1 MKRSLFLSLCILIG
15 LSQTAFPRVVRLT
28 PGVFRGDSGSFDAE
42 HIHPGMFARES
53 YINAGK
59 NDIIWL
65 ETEIPQTGDD
75 SLTIQFNSETFH
87 KAEVYQL
94 QPNGRWFKIGVTGS
108 YYTLKEKNIPTWQQA
123 VMLPDPVPGE
133 KEEKI
138 RIRIEPFKYQTLS
151 VRLMSGKDHFR
162 RATAQTFRLSII
174 IGLFLGVTAVIVFG
188 GIFFKES
195 FYLYIGGVILCML
208 GHFLDVSGMG
218 CAYLWPFL
226 ANSNKEGSIIF
237 VFSFGA
243 LFCGTGAILFDNKRI
258 LPVKH
263 PEIVINIIFFFCMAI
278 TILQYLVFSKNSLQL
293 LLTGIIIA
301 ILPVFLYIC
310 IKTSFFQSNSDKS
323 MYVAWIVSLC
333 LIILRQTFHILRG
346 SFDSVI
352 FRIFDNDLDWPMCL
366 AALLITVPTLKNI
379 VVRIR
384 AKIAQLEI
392 ATATATERTMTA
404 DSRSFAYSCL
414 ASSLKDPASVIV
426 SAASPSAGSI
436 PPPAA
441 AVTRSGRSMMVLLDT
456 ISSLSRYESG
466 VAKVDENAEPV
477 SLVSLLRSSVA
488 DQISDIK
495 NRGNL
500 PEIKRGF
507 APETCVMADR
517 KLLSEFFQFIV
528 DPTGKHATPG
538 TPFVITTEYK
548 NSLLS
553 FSVHFSAAPLTET
566 DAGNLLHL
574 NYLSE
579 TAITPEEKENGAKLI
594 SDWGIGLHIAQ
605 RIVSLYNGSMYISPD
620 PTGNTVVAQ
629 IVLAPAQMQTLSER
643 AVKDEELLLDQD
655 NNSQAQELSPL
666 SLHRQ
671 HALFGESVLIIE
683 SDDAMRKSLSTLF
696 SPFYKTVVCTN
707 GQEAFT
713 LLQNFVPDLILTS
726 GELPVLGGE
735 ELLDHCSRNPRL
747 SSVPFFFITNTSDKK
762 RRLSL
767 FRSGAVAVI
776 ENPFLPEELL
786 AGVNAFLDNRRT
798 VKSVVLSDITNA
810 VRQGM
815 VIAPQEP
822 RTVPEPAAVPK
833 QSGTVFDMAGKP
845 VGEKEKTEKMQTP
858 TSSQM
863 ALFTAANLSDREIE
877 IAMLIAKGLSDK
889 DIAAR
894 LSISPATVAV
904 HNKKIFKKMDIHS
917 RLELISRTL

>member
-1 MKRSLFLSLCILIG
+1 MKRSAVLSLCMLIG
-15 LSQTAFPRVVRLT
+15 LSQTAFPRVVKLT

-42 HIHPGMFARES
+42 HIHPGMFRQEN

-65 ETEIPQTGDD
+65 ETELPQTGDD
-75 SLTIQFNSETFH
+75 SLAIQFNAETFH
-87 KAEVYQL
+87 KAEIYQL
-94 QPNGRWFKIGVTGS
+94 QPNGSWFKVGVTGS
-108 YYTLKEKNIPTWQQA
+108 FYTLKEKNIPTWQQA
-123 VMLPDPVPGE
+123 VMLSDPVPGE
-133 KEEKI
+133 TEGKI

-151 VRLMSGKDHFR
+151 IKLMSGKDHIR
-162 RATAQTFRLSII
+162 RATAQTFRLSIV
-174 IGLFLGVTAVIVFG
+174 IGLFLGVAAVIFFG

-226 ANSNKEGSIIF
+226 ANSSKEGSIIF

-263 PEIVINIIFFFCMAI
+263 PEIAINIIFFFCMAI

-301 ILPVFLYIC
+301 ILPVYLYIC

-323 MYVAWIVSLC
+323 MYVGWIISLC

-346 SFDSVI
+346 SFDSLI
-352 FRIFDNDLDWPMCL
+352 FRIFDNDLDWPICVS
-366 AALLITVPTLKNI
+366 ALLITIPTLKNI

-392 ATATATERTMTA
+392 ATATANERTMTA

-466 VAKVDENAEPV
+466 VAKVDGNAEPV
-477 SLVSLLRSSVA
+477 SLVSLLRVSVA
-488 DQISDIK
+488 DQIADIK

-528 DPTGKHATPG
+528 DPTGKHATPA

-620 PTGNTVVAQ
+620 PTGNTIVAQ
-629 IVLAPAQMQTLSER
+629 IVLAPAQMQTLSEK
-643 AVKDEELLLDQD
+643 AVKDEELLLEQGSDSQTQD
-655 NNSQAQELSPL
+655 MSLLSPR
-666 SLHRQ
+666 RQ
-671 HALFGESVLIIE
+671 HALLGETILIIE
-683 SDDAMRKSLSTLF
+683 SDET
-696 SPFYKTVVCTN
+696 
-707 GQEAFT
+707 
-713 LLQNFVPDLILTS
+713 
-726 GELPVLGGE
+726 
-735 ELLDHCSRNPRL
+735 
-747 SSVPFFFITNTSDKK
+747 KK
-762 RRLSL
+762 
-767 FRSGAVAVI
+767 
-776 ENPFLPEELL
+776 
-786 AGVNAFLDNRRT
+786 
-798 VKSVVLSDITNA
+798 K
-810 VRQGM
+810 
-815 VIAPQEP
+815 
-822 RTVPEPAAVPK
+822 
-833 QSGTVFDMAGKP
+833 
-845 VGEKEKTEKMQTP
+845 
-858 TSSQM
+858 
-863 ALFTAANLSDREIE
+863 
-877 IAMLIAKGLSDK
+877 
-889 DIAAR
+889 
-894 LSISPATVAV
+894 
-904 HNKKIFKKMDIHS
+904 
-917 RLELISRTL
+917 